1 MVTTTNKVHSQSDQT
16 IGISSKYRTTTKQKF
31 KRGKP
36 VFDYW
41 RIFKMDVPTLFAYL
55 QFNLFCMYDEVIYGN
70 TTDYLYAKG
79 DIPILLVAHMDTVHK
94 KLPRVEQDIQQNILW
109 SKTGIGADD
118 RAGIAAILR
127 ILKDGYRPHVLF
139 TDGEECGCLGAKV
152 AVKEL
157 PAPEV
162 NYIIQL
168 DRKGS
173 IDSVYYDNDND
184 KFEEYVNSFG
194 FKTAMGSFS
203 DISALCPIWGISG
216 VNLSIGYYSAH
227 SDSEYLKINEWE
239 STVKKVKQMLDSPP
253 TEFFEY
259 IEKPY
264 SYGLFN
270 ENYGAN
276 IAIDKIG
283 VSLDITA
290 EDFAGY
296 FGGDTETWENFLDIY
311 GDFIIDDLMDKVL
324 EAVYEHATDLCP
336 DEFYML

>member
-1 MVTTTNKVHSQSDQT
+1 M
-16 IGISSKYRTTTKQKF
+16 ITKCVVRPKF
-31 KRGKP
+31 KSGKP
-36 VFDYW
+36 MFDNW
-41 RIFKMDVPTLFAYL
+41 RIFKMDVPTLFNHL
-55 QFNLFCMYDEVIYGN
+55 KTVLLSIYGEVSHGL
-70 TTDYLYAKG
+70 TMDYIYAKG
-79 DIPILLVAHMDTVHK
+79 NIPVLLVAHMDTVHN
-94 KLPRVEQDIQQNILW
+94 KLPRVEHDHKSNIIW
-109 SKTGIGADD
+109 SKTGLGADD

-139 TDGEECGCLGAKV
+139 TDEEECGCLGAKV

-184 KFEEYVNSFG
+184 KFEKYINSFG

-227 SDSEYLKINEWE
+227 SDREYLKIDEWE

-259 IEKPY
+259 IEKSY

-276 IAIDKIG
+276 IIIDKIG

-290 EDFAGY
+290 EDFDSY
-296 FGGDTETWENFLDIY
+296 FGGGIETWENFLGIY
-311 GDFIIDDLMDKVL
+311 GDFILDDLMDRVL
-324 EAVYEHATDLCP
+324 EDVYEYAIDLCP
-336 DEFYML
+336 DEFDML